1 MPLKHTP
8 HRLRPRTA
16 AAAQRPPDAR
26 LDDLQHL
33 PEAELA
39 ELAST
44 LRAQALRGVLEAR
57 GQAHLCEAELRRRR
71 GAGPAHDANHLDLR
85 PLDARGARRPWWAF
99 W

>member
-1 MPLKHTP
+1 MPLQHTL
-8 HRLRPRTA
+8 HRLQRRA
-16 AAAQRPPDAR
+16 AAAPHSPPDAR

-33 PEAELA
+33 PESELA
-39 ELAST
+39 QLAST
-44 LRAQALRGVLEAR
+44 LRAEALRGVLEAR

-71 GAGPAHDANHLDLR
+71 GAGPAHDANRLDLR

>member
-1 MPLKHTP
+1 MPLQHTL

-16 AAAQRPPDAR
+16 AAPHSPPDAR

-44 LRAQALRGVLEAR
+44 LRAEALRGVLEAR
-57 GQAHLCEAELRRRR
+57 GQAHLCETELRRRR
-71 GAGPAHDANHLDLR
+71 GAGPAHDANRLDLR

>member
-1 MPLKHTP
+1 MPLQQAL
-8 HRLRPRTA
+8 HRLGPRTA
-16 AAAQRPPDAR
+16 AAAQSPPDAR

-39 ELAST
+39 LLAST
-44 LRAQALRGVLEAR
+44 LRAEALRGVLQAR

-71 GAGPAHDANHLDLR
+71 GAAPAHDPNRLDLR
-85 PLDARGARRPWWAF
+85 PLDARGVRSPWWAF